1 MSAFL
6 SSALNRVVSS
16 TQGTAGHFQL
26 IMTGN
31 SSHTHLD
38 NATLALFTDVNT
50 SITISVIYILV
61 TAINLI
67 GNTLSLWILLFRTS
81 PKTVS
86 IIFMIHLTLTDLALG
101 VALPFQIAYQLQ
113 RYHWTLGRR
122 MCRYFYFY
130 RTILLKIRLK
140 IGKLIVNNVI
150 IFFTHGA
157 RILMFVKNI
166 TNTNMQLSCYRW
178 V

>member
-1 MSAFL
+1 MLMSAFL

-26 IMTGN
+26 IMTEN

-38 NATLALFTDVNT
+38 NATLALFRDVNT
-50 SITISVIYILV
+50 SITISAIYILV

-101 VALPFQIAYQLQ
+101 VALPFQIAYQLHGYQ
-113 RYHWTLGRR
+113 WTLGPG

-130 RTILLKIRLK
+130 RTIRLKIRLK
-140 IGKLIVNNVI
+140 IGKLIEYNVI
-150 IFFTHGA
+150 IFFAHGA
-157 RILMFVKNI
+157 GILMFVKNI
-166 TNTNMQLSCYRW
+166 TNTNMQLSCYR
-178 V
+178 